1 MLKKVT
7 FTGIDARTKAAEL
20 IALYREFP
28 FIEFGFLVSDSLTG
42 KNRNPRYPA
51 QVILKAYK
59 KAKLPM
65 ALHLCGKVAMDVV
78 KKDDW
83 GTVYRMMGE
92 YMPLFDRIQ
101 INAAQARHILPSITL
116 PEGKQIILQT
126 HDGNDTMWEQ
136 YGSMPNV
143 TAFQDNSGGTGKF
156 ENTWRAPLGEFFG
169 YGGGLSPENVVEAV
183 RGIQEVCPTDF
194 WIDMESGVRTNDW
207 FDVKKCREV
216 CEQLVRAGLIG

>member
-7 FTGIDARTKAAEL
+7 FTGIDIRTKAAEL
-20 IALYREFP
+20 IALHREFP
-28 FIEFGFLVSDSLTG
+28 FVEFGFLISDALTG
-42 KNRNPRYPA
+42 KNKNPRFPA
-51 QVILKAYK
+51 PVILKSLK
-59 KAKLPM
+59 KAHIPM
-65 ALHLCGKVAMDVV
+65 ALHLCGKFAMNAV
-78 KKDDW
+78 KEDDW
-83 GTVYRMMGE
+83 QGVYKVMGE
-92 YMPLFDRIQ
+92 YMTMFDRIQ
-101 INAAQARHILPSITL
+101 INSAIARHIRSCVHF
-116 PEGKQIILQT
+116 PEGKQIILQL
-126 HDGNDTMWEQ
+126 HDGNDVMWDQ

-143 TAFQDNSGGTGKF
+143 VGFQDNSGGKGIF
-156 ENTWRAPLGEFFG
+156 EGTWREPLGEFFG